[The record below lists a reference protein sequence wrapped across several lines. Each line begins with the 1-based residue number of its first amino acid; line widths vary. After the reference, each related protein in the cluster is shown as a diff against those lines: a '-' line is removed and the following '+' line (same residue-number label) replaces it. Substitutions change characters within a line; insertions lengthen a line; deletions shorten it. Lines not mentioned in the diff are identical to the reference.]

1 MYESSSVFALFWN
14 ILQNQLPHEIID
26 NFESWLQENNM
37 VRMDTTGAQDSEQG
51 VYIVKYGEESYEFHG
66 VNMPP
71 PSGVFGT
78 NYTRFVEDGE
88 CYMSL

>member
-14 ILQNQLPHEIID
+14 MVRNQLPEEVTSD
-26 NFESWLQENNM
+26 FEKWLEESGM
-37 VRMDTTGAQDSEQG
+37 VRMHTKGSQDSSVG
-51 VYIVKYGEESYEFHG
+51 AYTVKHGEDSFVFHG

-78 NYTRFVEDGE
+78 NYSRFVEVKW
-88 CYMSL
+88 CYTTP